1 MTDTADELRAAAL
14 DLLRDARRSIEADL
28 PTVEQVVDAG
38 YWADLNPGLTL
49 GGSELADEIEEHAID
64 AAEQAA
70 LEGHLASRGYVRTG
84 SHLSGAVLQRI
95 AEAVE
100 RLRARNLPPAFVGL
114 YDETW
119 LLPRTPSL
127 RRLVASQIGADYAQ
141 IPNVWCH
148 YVAPVRK
155 TSGWPPHCDGYG
167 RDDRG
172 GRFTL
177 HVPVTE
183 ATLENGC
190 MYLVPRD
197 LLPVGVAVGDADTR
211 TVLQA
216 ARALPAR
223 PGEVLGWSF
232 DILHWGSAASGD
244 GHEPRV
250 SLSFEFIAA
259 GATPVAD
266 ETPLVPMAALPSFE
280 SRLRFVALGVLR
292 YAQFEPKLAA
302 YHDLATAVL
311 ATLPQA

>member
-1 MTDTADELRAAAL
+1 VA
-14 DLLRDARRSIEADL
+14 
-28 PTVEQVVDAG
+28 
-38 YWADLNPGLTL
+38 
-49 GGSELADEIEEHAID
+49 
-64 AAEQAA
+64 
-70 LEGHLASRGYVRTG
+70 
-84 SHLSGAVLQRI
+84 
-95 AEAVE
+95 
-100 RLRARNLPPAFVGL
+100 L
-114 YDETW
+114 YDEVW

-127 RRLVASQIGADYAQ
+127 RRLVESQLGPGYAQ
-141 IPNVWCH
+141 IPAVWCH

-197 LLPVGVAVGDADTR
+197 LLPVGVNVGDADTR

-216 ARALPAR
+216 SRALPAQ

-232 DILHWGSAASGD
+232 DVLHWGSAASGD
-244 GHEPRV
+244 TEQPRV
-250 SLSFEFIAA
+250 SLSFELIAA
-259 GATPVAD
+259 DAEPVPD
-266 ETPLVPMAALPSFE
+266 ETPLVPMDGLPPFE
-280 SRLRFVALGVLR
+280 DRLRFVLLGVLR

-302 YHDLATAVL
+302 YQRLAQDAL
-311 ATLPQA
+311 ARLAAG